1 MGYRTDAQKLTRR
14 LNPDKKKPPMTKAQK
29 DRAKEIRN
37 MTRAR
42 KDRANE
48 LIMIKKG
55 NKKGKE
61 KKEREL
67 GQVYAQEGGTI
78 EQLNELLE
86 ARRILEIA
94 KQWARERSNKKSK
107 NPEVIQRRQE
117 RAEDRRRK
125 HWAKEMKQ
133 RAHHADCACC
143 GYPRA
148 KIGQAGKTEED
159 LWHEDHHEKFPQHP
173 LQGEAY
179 EQAKV
184 AAAVACPAWFNRN
197 FDESLFLN

>member
-1 MGYRTDAQKLTRR
+1 MRTDAQKLMRR
-14 LNPDKKKPPMTKAQK
+14 LNPEKRKPMTKAQI

-37 MTRAR
+37 MTRAQ
-42 KDRANE
+42 KDRANK
-48 LIMIKKG
+48 LVMIKKG
-55 NKKGKE
+55 DWKGKE
-61 KKEREL
+61 KKEKEL
-67 GQVYAQEGGTI
+67 GQVYAQGGDSI

-94 KQWARERSNKKSK
+94 KQWAREKRGHYSQNK
-107 NPEVIQRRQE
+107 EVIKKRQE

-125 HWAKEMKQ
+125 HVSKEMKQ

-143 GYPRA
+143 GYPRV
-148 KIGQAGKTEED
+148 KIGPAGKTEED
-159 LWHEDHHEKFPQHP
+159 LWHEDHHEKFKEHP
-173 LQGEAY
+173 LEGEAY

-184 AAAVACPAWFNRN
+184 AAAVACPVWFNRN